1 MSYHLAIATGS
12 LSKSYAL
19 AGIRVG
25 WVASR
30 SQDLVEQCMRA
41 RDYTTISVSQID
53 DFVASYALGPDVVHS
68 LLGRNIE
75 LAKTN
80 LAILEDFLEEY
91 RAKSICEWTKPVA
104 GTTAFVRFVKERKP
118 VDDVQLCKSLHE
130 KKGVLWVPGSECF
143 GNGEDW
149 RGAERDFKGYVRI
162 GYCCDSSTLWEGLE
176 KVEEFIAE
184 AWGEMEV
191 FGGQ

>member
-1 MSYHLAIATGS
+1 MSYPLAITTGS

-30 SQDLVEQCMRA
+30 SLDLIKYCMEA

-53 DFVASYALGPDVVHS
+53 DFVASYALGPDVVHG

-80 LAILEDFLEEY
+80 LAILEGFLEDY
-91 RAKSICEWTKPVA
+91 RAKGMCEWTKPIA
-104 GTTAFVRFVKERKP
+104 GTTAFVKFVKDRKP
-118 VDDVQLCKSLHE
+118 VNDVQLCKSLHE

-143 GNGEDW
+143 GNGEDG
-149 RGAERDFKGYVRI
+149 RGAERDFMGYVRI
-162 GYCCDSSTLWEGLE
+162 GYCCDSSTLREGLE
-176 KVEEFIAE
+176 NVKEFLTE
-184 AWGEMEV
+184 AWGEVGV
-191 FGGQ
+191 FGV